1 MAQPQFRAGQRVHV
15 QRGGAVGAPSGY
27 FAIVA
32 ALPRE
37 SGPQQY
43 RVRGEGE
50 PFDRIIEEARIDAIT
65 YE

>member
-15 QRGGAVGAPSGY
+15 QRGGAVGAPSGF
-27 FAIVA
+27 FAIVS

-37 SGPQQY
+37 SGPQKY
-43 RVRGEGE
+43 RVRGDAE
-50 PFDRIIEEARIDAIT
+50 PFDRIIDEGRIEAIS